1 MSNVKYTKDHEWIKL
16 EGDTAWVGITTYARH
31 ALGDLVF
38 IELPET
44 GRAVAKGDDFAVVE
58 SVKAASEIYTPVTGE
73 IVEVNEVL
81 QDNMDALKEDIDTGW
96 IVKVKMSNDNE
107 AAELMDKAAY
117 DEYVAGLEQR
127 HRENKRKEQQ

>member
-1 MSNVKYTKDHEWIKL
+1 MSTVKYTKDHEWIKV

-44 GRAVAKGDDFAVVE
+44 GRQLSKGDDFAVVE

-81 QDNMDALKEDIDTGW
+81 ADDMEALKEDIDTGW
-96 IVKVKMSNDNE
+96 IVKVKMSDDSE

-117 DEYVAGLEQR
+117 DEYVAGLE
-127 HRENKRKEQQ
+127 